1 MIRSRPVPDETI
13 SRLLCYL
20 RALLCLAEEG
30 VQVVSSQKL
39 AEACRLKPSMVRK
52 DLSYF
57 GEYGTRGVGYAV
69 NPLVDEI
76 RGILKLDKTM
86 NAALVGVGNIGRAL
100 LLYPGFA
107 KEGFRIALAFDNDP
121 ERIGERVNDV
131 SIEDIAGMEER
142 IEAAGIRLALVAV
155 PVAEA
160 PQVARRLASA
170 GVSAILSFAP
180 CHLNM
185 PEDVT
190 VTCVDLAGELARLV
204 YYL

>member
-1 MIRSRPVPDETI
+1 
-13 SRLLCYL
+13 
-20 RALLCLAEEG
+20 
-30 VQVVSSQKL
+30 
-39 AEACRLKPSMVRK
+39 MVRK

-57 GEYGTRGVGYAV
+57 GEYGTRGVGYNV
-69 NPLVDEI
+69 NQLVDEI
-76 RGILKLDKTM
+76 RRILKLDKTM

-100 LLYPGFA
+100 LLYPGFE
-107 KEGFRIALAFDNDP
+107 KEGFRIALAFDKDP
-121 ERIGERVNDV
+121 ERIGENIDDV
-131 SIEDIAGMEER
+131 RIEDIAGMEER
-142 IEAAGIRLALVAV
+142 IRAEGIRLALVAV

-185 PEDVT
+185 PENVR
-190 VTCVDLAGELARLV
+190 VTCVDLAGEIARLV